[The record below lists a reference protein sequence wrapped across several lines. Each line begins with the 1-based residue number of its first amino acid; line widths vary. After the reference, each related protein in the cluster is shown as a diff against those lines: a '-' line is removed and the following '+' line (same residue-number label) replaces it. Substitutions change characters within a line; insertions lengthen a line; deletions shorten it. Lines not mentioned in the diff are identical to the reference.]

1 MQYKTVITSVAT
13 VLTANLVTIVL
24 PLSAREN
31 IVNNSSINRMLL
43 TQNSD
48 QGEFVCKEGYD
59 KRTNQDQ
66 PTTYFWTPEGKRGV
80 IRWVKAWGNS
90 EQWTP
95 QTRCETVSKKFQEAY
110 KNGSLQKYITHGV
123 ENNQPVVCTAYEKGG
138 KCVTTLMTLRPED
151 DPIEMAKKV
160 SNGLKGRGGGI
171 IHHSSEG
178 KSQQYY
184 KINFDRFLRLTPVE

>member
-1 MQYKTVITSVAT
+1 MQYKTIITSVAT
-13 VLTANLVTIVL
+13 VLTASLVTIVL

-48 QGEFVCKEGYD
+48 QGEFICKEGYD

-95 QTRCETVSKKFQEAY
+95 KTRCETVSKKFQEAY

-138 KCVTTLMTLRPED
+138 ECVTTLMTLRPED
-151 DPIEMAKKV
+151 NPTRMAKKV
-160 SNGLKGRGGGI
+160 ANSLYGRADGPPP
-171 IHHSSEG
+171 IHSGNQS
-178 KSQQYY
+178 KQYY
-184 KINFDRFLRLTPVE
+184 EIDFEKFLKLTPIE